1 MHHYKVIIFDWDGT
15 VMDSVERI
23 VSSMRSAANVV
34 GLPVPTANQV
44 KQIIGLSIPEATN
57 ILFPSCTAEQAEAL
71 RLSYKKHYIEIDQT
85 PSPLFAHAE
94 QLFTDLL
101 AQGKYL
107 AVATG
112 KGRDGLERVF
122 ELSNTKHY
130 FHTSRCAKECKSKP
144 DPDMINQILTELNI
158 DASEAVMIGDTTHD
172 MSMAKNANIDRI
184 GVTFGVH
191 DHQALSKFQP
201 KAIVDSL
208 LELSNLLIKA

>member
-1 MHHYKVIIFDWDGT
+1 MNHYKVIIFDWDGT
-15 VMDSVERI
+15 VMDSVDRI
-23 VSSMRSAANVV
+23 VSSMRSAAKVV
-34 GLPVPTANQV
+34 DLPVPTPNQV
-44 KQIIGLSIPEATN
+44 KQIIGLSIPEATRQ
-57 ILFPSCTAEQAEAL
+57 LFPHCTAEQAEAL
-71 RLSYKKHYIEIDQT
+71 RVNYKKHYIEIDET
-85 PSPLFAHAE
+85 PSPLFPDAE
-94 QLFTDLL
+94 QLFTHLL

-144 DPDMINQILTELNI
+144 DPDMINQILAELNI

-172 MSMAKNANIDRI
+172 MLMAKNANVDRI

-191 DHQALSKFQP
+191 DRQALSEFQP
-201 KAIVDSL
+201 QAIVDSL
-208 LELSNLLIKA
+208 AELSNLLG

>member
-23 VSSMRSAANVV
+23 VSSMLSAAKDVA
-34 GLPVPTANQV
+34 LTVPTVDQI
-44 KQIIGLSIPEATN
+44 KQIIGLSIPEATKK
-57 ILFPSCTAEQAEAL
+57 LFPQSTPEQAEAL
-71 RLSYKKHYIEIDQT
+71 RLSYKKHYVEIDET
-85 PSPLFAHAE
+85 PTPLFSHAE

-144 DPDMINQILTELNI
+144 DPDMLNQILTELNI

-172 MSMAKNANIDRI
+172 MLMAKNANVDRI

-191 DHQALSKFQP
+191 DHQALSEYQP

-208 LELSNLLIKA
+208 LALSNLLVKS